1 MGTNGGYR
9 YCIFNNSNN
18 SGWFMGYNVSSWG
31 VINQRTQVGGA
42 HLDFSKES
50 LGFMCETLN
59 KATNQRSMNM
69 CPKAEEINTTTFS
82 TCFHCRFSGNSKT
95 IFHARYA
102 AAKLA
107 FAVGFMVDRKN

>member
-1 MGTNGGYR
+1 
-9 YCIFNNSNN
+9 
-18 SGWFMGYNVSSWG
+18 MGYNVSSWG

-82 TCFHCRFSGNSKT
+82 KNVS
-95 IFHARYA
+95 I
-102 AAKLA
+102 
-107 FAVGFMVDRKN
+107 AVSLEIQKPSSMRGMRLLSWLSLLGLW